1 MSRIIGSIYEIT
13 EQIGAGGG
21 GVVYLGRHIR
31 LNKPVVIK
39 ADKRKLT
46 ANPEVLRREVDAMKN
61 LSHTYIPQVYDYLEE
76 EGTAY
81 TVMDF
86 VEGESLD
93 KPLKRGE
100 RFPQARVIGWAR
112 QLLEALVYLHS
123 RPPHGILH
131 GDIKPANI
139 MLTPQ
144 DDIRLI
150 DFNIALALGEE
161 GAVRVGF
168 SRGYASPEHYGMEG
182 SGSPG
187 GEVTEILDTELLART
202 PRSAIKT
209 VLLEE
214 NDSQVGSQ
222 HSINSSRNGSITG
235 KRTVQLDARS
245 DIYCLGATLYHLFSG
260 RKPVG
265 LASQVAPLSRDD
277 GVSQTVAEIIQKA
290 MSANPADRFQ
300 SAAEMLHAFET
311 LYSSDPRVIKQ
322 RKAFRITAATLAAV
336 FLLGGGSTFSGLKM
350 LESAQ
355 AQARLE
361 AEQAE
366 EEALAAKEEER
377 LAKER
382 EREAKEKEAAEKEKE
397 REAKEAEAL
406 AKQTLELITAS
417 QQAYRDGDMTAARDN
432 AIQALS
438 LGTPYISQAQKVLTD
453 ALGVYHLADS
463 YQPYTAVEL
472 PGNPIKAEISP
483 SGEYFAVLTSGL
495 VTVYQTETGNQI
507 VQLEADPSAL
517 SDIIFADDNTLFYA
531 GAGAVK
537 ACNIKDGKEL
547 WAGKPATSLAL
558 SADGKTLAGVYRDE
572 TNATVYDASTGT
584 VRATVDFGGKRQ
596 KVLENDTFSDTEDNL
611 FTISGDGRWLAVSF
625 ADGGLYVYDLSTGSN
640 AELYG
645 TIYENSTLTKFQGG
659 FSGSQFIYSA
669 MDGQA
674 GVFEAYDMENG
685 APLSNG
691 TTPKAIRIFTD
702 ESGIYM
708 ATGNELFLYDPVN
721 VTRMDLAYPDSDIV
735 DFAIGNHYI
744 LTAASSGVCAVFDEK
759 TELADSYVLED
770 GQGFVGLSES
780 YAIIGSVNQPSL
792 RVLKRVAHDEQRLCT
807 YDIDYDHSEA
817 RISDDGSTAM
827 LFNYTGFRLYS
838 MAGEQLA
845 EVSIPDSDQVYDQQ
859 YRRDENGSYL
869 EVIYFNGL
877 TRKYSAKDGSLLE
890 ETQGKAV
897 EDRNLEIFETE
908 KYRVESRF
916 HEAPEVYDKNS
927 GELIGT
933 LEENDSLTYVT
944 QVGDYLMTE
953 YLITGQQKRYGLL
966 LDENLETIAE
976 LPGLCDVFADGTLVF
991 DDRRGSLLKSHIYS
1005 LDELMELAGAAE

>member
-1 MSRIIGSIYEIT
+1 MSKIIGSLYEIT
-13 EQIGAGGG
+13 EQIGSGGG

-46 ANPEVLRREVDAMKN
+46 ANLEVLRREVDAMKN

-100 RFPQARVIGWAR
+100 RFPQARVINWAC

-182 SGSPG
+182 VGSPG
-187 GEVTEILDTELLART
+187 SDVTEVLDTELLTRT
-202 PRSAIKT
+202 PRSAVKT
-209 VLLEE
+209 VLLEDD
-214 NDSQVGSQ
+214 DSQAGSQ
-222 HSINSSRNGSITG
+222 YSASSSRSGSTTG
-235 KRTVQLDARS
+235 KRTAQLDARS

-265 LASQVAPLSRDD
+265 IGSQVAPLTQND
-277 GVSQTVAEIIQKA
+277 GISPPVAEIIRKA
-290 MSANPADRFQ
+290 MAADPASRFQ
-300 SAAEMLHAFET
+300 SAADMLRAFET
-311 LYSSDPRVIKQ
+311 LHSTDPRVIKQ
-322 RKAFRITAATLAAV
+322 RRSFRITAAALAAV
-336 FLLGGGSTFSGLKM
+336 FLLGGGSTFGGLKV
-350 LESAQ
+350 LEGAQ
-355 AQARLE
+355 AQARLK

-366 EEALAAKEEER
+366 GEALAAKEKER
-377 LAKER
+377 LAKEQ
-382 EREAKEKEAAEKEKE
+382 ESAAKEKE

-406 AKQTLELITAS
+406 AKKTLEQITAS
-417 QQAYRDGDMTAARDN
+417 QQAYRDGDIATAKDSAM
-432 AIQALS
+432 QALN
-438 LGTPYISQAQKVLTD
+438 LGTPYTPQAQKVLTD

-463 YQPYTAVEL
+463 YQPYSSVEL
-472 PGNPIKAEISP
+472 PGEPIKAEISP
-483 SGEYFAVLTSGL
+483 SGEYFAVLTTGV

-517 SDIIFADDNTLFYA
+517 SDIIFAEGDTLFYA
-531 GAGAVK
+531 GAGAVR
-537 ACNIKDGKEL
+537 AYNIKEVKEL

-558 SADGKTLAGVYRDE
+558 SADGKTLGGVYRDE
-572 TNATVYDASTGT
+572 TSATVYDASTGM
-584 VRATVDFGGKRQ
+584 VKATVDFGGKRQ
-596 KVLENDTFSDTEDNL
+596 KVLENDTFSDPEDNL
-611 FTISGDGRWLAVSF
+611 FAISGDGRWLAVSF
-625 ADGGLYVYDLSTGSN
+625 ADGGLSIYDLTAGGN
-640 AELYG
+640 AELYA
-645 TIYENSTLTKFQGG
+645 TIYENSALTKFQGG
-659 FSGSQFIYSA
+659 FSGSRFIYSA

-674 GVFEAYDMENG
+674 GIFEAYDIENG

-691 TTPKAIRIFTD
+691 TTPKAIRLYTD

-721 VTRMDLAYPDSDIV
+721 VTRMDLAYPDSDIT
-735 DFAIGNHYI
+735 DFAIGTHYI
-744 LTAASSGVCAVFDEK
+744 LTASNSGVCAFFDEK
-759 TELADSYVLED
+759 TELADSYALQD
-770 GQGFVGLSES
+770 GQGFVGLSED
-780 YAIIGSVNQPSL
+780 YAVIGSVNQPSL
-792 RVLKRVAHDEQRLCT
+792 RVLKRVSHDEQKLCT

-827 LFNYTGFRLYS
+827 LFNFAGFRLYS
-838 MAGEQLA
+838 MDGKQLA

-859 YRRDENGSYL
+859 YRRDESGSYL

-877 TRKYSAKDGSLLE
+877 TRKYSAKDGSLLG
-890 ETQGKAV
+890 ETQGEAI

-916 HEAPEVYDKNS
+916 HQAPEVYDRNS

-933 LEENDSLTYVT
+933 LEENGGLTYVT

-966 LDENLETIAE
+966 LDENLEPIAE
-976 LPGLCDVFADGTLVF
+976 LPGLCDVFPDGTLVF

-1005 LDELMELAGAAE
+1005 LDELMELADAAE